1 MDEAFNKS
9 MRKFLRQ
16 VGVTSQQKIEEAV
29 KEKGLSEG
37 KLHAK
42 AVITVEELGLSHTV
56 ESVIRF
62 EEE

>member
-37 KLHAK
+37 ELHAK